1 MDINIKKI
9 SNILCV
15 FMGIC
20 IFLLSYAH
28 ASLNQDLSITGEAIV
43 RADSDIR
50 IINSERDVVEN
61 GAYEVY
67 NSKYSVN
74 TTTHF
79 FNLPNCDSTITYKVT
94 IQNNTNE
101 VYLIRDIIMENA
113 SSDNIEY
120 TIDNSLVSDNRIPS
134 NTTVDILITFKYKTC
149 PYETL
154 DNITII
160 LNYDIVKARGYII
173 ENIKS
178 VTANS
183 KFLGTDLINT
193 QINSISFLGHRNIP
207 EDVIGSFDVTD
218 NSKDGDYVKLWYYKA
233 DLYTDENPLYDVY
246 IGTSDQVFL
255 TNGQRFF
262 AHLRN
267 IKEINFKDENGINR
281 FNTSEVINMN
291 SMFANELNLTSLD
304 LSDFDTSNVTNMS
317 NMFSGMIKLNNIN
330 LSSFDTS
337 KVTTMTNMFY
347 ECKLLTSLDLSS
359 FDTSNVIN
367 MTSMFH
373 GCISLPSLDL
383 SGFNTSKVT
392 NMTSMFNSCAVL
404 ENLDLSNFNTSN
416 VTNMQYMFYGMSKLK
431 SINLSSFDT
440 SNVITMSNM
449 FNGNGALPSLDLSSF
464 DTSKVTNMS
473 CMFRHLSKVETVILS
488 ESFITSKVT
497 TMSFMFQNNK
507 NLIELD
513 LSNFNTSE
521 VTDMTNMLSGCTK
534 LKTIYASDN
543 FITTKVTS
551 SVSMFINSPNIVGG
565 AGTKYNSSYLDKTYA
580 RIDEGE
586 TNPGYFT
593 KK

>member
-1 MDINIKKI
+1 MDININKI
-9 SNILCV
+9 KNILCV

-28 ASLNQDLSITGEAIV
+28 ASLNQEFSITGEAVV
-43 RADSDIR
+43 RAEAGIR
-50 IINSERDVVEN
+50 IIDSERDVVEN

-67 NSKYSVN
+67 NSKYSIN

-101 VYLIRDIIMENA
+101 VYLIRDIIMENV
-113 SSDNIEY
+113 SNDNIEY
-120 TIDNSLVSDNRIPS
+120 TIDNSSISDNRIPS

-160 LNYDIVKARGYII
+160 FNYDIVKARGYII

-233 DLYTDENPLYDVY
+233 DLYTDENPSYDVY
-246 IGTSDQVFL
+246 IGTSEQVFL

-267 IKEINFKDENGINR
+267 VKEINFKDENGINR

-317 NMFSGMIKLNNIN
+317 NMFSGMIQLNNIN

-347 ECKLLTSLDLSS
+347 ECKLLPSLDLSN
-359 FDTSNVIN
+359 FDTSNVIT
-367 MTSMFH
+367 M
-373 GCISLPSLDL
+373 
-383 SGFNTSKVT
+383 T
-392 NMTSMFNSCAVL
+392 NMFNGCSEL
-404 ENLDLSNFNTSN
+404 LSLDLSNFNTSN
-416 VTNMQYMFYGMSKLK
+416 VTDMSCMFRYLNKVETLTLGPNFNTSKITDMAYMFQSLK
-431 SINLSSFDT
+431 N
-440 SNVITMSNM
+440 ITE
-449 FNGNGALPSLDLSSF
+449 LDLSGF
-464 DTSKVTNMS
+464 DTSKVTFMENM
-473 CMFRHLSKVETVILS
+473 FY
-488 ESFITSKVT
+488 
-497 TMSFMFQNNK
+497 
-507 NLIELD
+507 
-513 LSNFNTSE
+513 
-521 VTDMTNMLSGCTK
+521 GCSK
-534 LKTIYASDN
+534 LKTIYASDKFTVDN
-543 FITTKVTS
+543 
-551 SVSMFINSPNIVGG
+551 VSNSGGMFLYSPNIVGG
-565 AGTKYNSSYLDKTYA
+565 AGTTYNASYLDKTYA

-586 TNPGYFT
+586 INPGYFT